1 MSFLDPKIGENTKS
15 IKRELIFAD
24 CAIIILG
31 LLMVIYPGKASDF
44 ICWALGVILC
54 IWGVIRIIH
63 YFSSPV
69 HEIFG
74 SFALV
79 QGAAFIG
86 FGVFFLVDPRFVASI
101 ISVCLG
107 IVLLISGILKLQY
120 TFDFMRLKTRFWLV
134 ELIGSVIVIAL
145 GVLSLVNPFG
155 AAETLMLFIGIAFLV
170 NGVWDLFS
178 IIYLSMAVKKVMNAV
193 NNEIEKVQLENS
205 AIDVD
210 YKDVQ

>member
-24 CAIIILG
+24 GAIIILG
-31 LLMVIYPGKASDF
+31 LLMVIYPAKASEF
-44 ICWALGVILC
+44 ICWALGIILC
-54 IWGVIRIIH
+54 IWGIIRIIH
-63 YFSSPV
+63 YFASPV

-86 FGVFFLVDPRFVASI
+86 FGVYFLANPVLIASL

-107 IVLLISGILKLQY
+107 IILIISGILKVQY
-120 TFDFMRLKTRFWLV
+120 TFDFMRLKTKFWLV
-134 ELIGSVIVIAL
+134 ELISSLLVLVL
-145 GVLSLVNPFG
+145 GVLTLVNPFG
-155 AAETLMLFIGIAFLV
+155 AAEALMLFIGIAFLV

-178 IIYLSMAVKKVMNAV
+178 IIYLSVVVKKVMNRAKD
-193 NNEIEKVQLENS
+193 NLDKAMLEAS

-210 YKDVQ
+210 YKDVK